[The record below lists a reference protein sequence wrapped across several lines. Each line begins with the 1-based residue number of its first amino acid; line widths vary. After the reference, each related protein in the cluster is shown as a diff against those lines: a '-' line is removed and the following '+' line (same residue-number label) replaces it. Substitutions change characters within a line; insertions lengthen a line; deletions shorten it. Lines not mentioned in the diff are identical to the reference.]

1 MEITAKELIELVEDK
16 ESWKCT
22 AIDLESERD
31 TLKEQIKV
39 LKEMILEKCFL
50 NYPSGQKVTD
60 YYVKEDIAKFSQ
72 CGITLEDVRS
82 YVNCRLAEENKD
94 E

>member
-1 MEITAKELIELVEDK
+1 MEITAKELIELVENK
-16 ESWKCT
+16 ESLRCT

-50 NYPSGQKVTD
+50 NYPSEKNVTD
-60 YYVKEDIAKFSQ
+60 HYIKEDIAKFLQ

-82 YVNCRLAEENKD
+82 YVNCRLEEENKD